1 MREAVA
7 GFTSTGSKRPEALF
21 GGAVPGTPEAMLR
34 ASGCRVWDAEGREYL
49 DLVMALGAVAL
60 GYGHPA
66 VTEAAVRAVRGRR
79 RGTAASRARGGAGRR
94 SSGGVIPWMERV
106 RFLKTGAE
114 AMAAAVRLAR
124 TVTGRDAVLG
134 CGYHGWLDWCQG
146 AEHRRGA
153 RGRRARS
160 TRRSRSTTPPARASS
175 SVRAGDALAAVVFE
189 PVILGQP
196 DPEWLAVLREE
207 TARSGAILIVDEI
220 KTVGRLALGGASE
233 RYGIRPD
240 LVVIG
245 KAIAN
250 GFPLAAVG
258 GRAEVMAAVGR
269 TWISSTL
276 ATELVSLAAAQG
288 HARCD
293 RRRTC
298 AGAPRPRRR
307 ASARGPSRTGRAPP
321 ATSCAGAA
329 GSPRCAACSS
339 TRRPTGA
346 GARGSGRAR
355 RASLQAL
362 GLQLRLAGARRR
374 GGGSGAG
381 GAGGRPGGGGARP
394 PLPVW
399 FADRHTRPSPTT
411 ALDCD
416 DGCSG
421 AAAGNRCRHPRSE
434 GAMSPRHKG

>member
-66 VTEAAVRAVRGRR
+66 VTEAAVRAVRDGVV
-79 RGTAASRARGGAGRR
+79 GPLPPVLEEELAGQLR
-94 SSGGVIPWMERV
+94 GVIPWMERI

-146 AEHRRGA
+146 ADTGGVPGGTRA
-153 RGRRARS
+153 LYATLPFNDAARS
-160 TRRSRSTTPPARASS
+160 RELIRG
-175 SVRAGDALAAVVFE
+175 AGDALAAVAFE
-189 PVILGQP
+189 PVILGPP

-207 TARSGAILIVDEI
+207 TARSGAILIADEI

-258 GRAEVMAAVGR
+258 GRADVMAAVGR

-276 ATELVSLAAAQG
+276 ATEWVSLAAAKATLNVIADERVPEHLGRVGGRLLAGLRGLAERHPRVLRGAAGLPEMCCLVFHEDQTG
-288 HARCD
+288 GALAVAAARGGLLFKRSAYNFVSLAHDDAAVD
-293 RRRTC
+293 RALGVLEEGLEVVERGPPSPSGSPT
-298 AGAPRPRRR
+298 GTPGPRPR
-307 ASARGPSRTGRAPP
+307 
-321 ATSCAGAA
+321 
-329 GSPRCAACSS
+329 PR
-339 TRRPTGA
+339 
-346 GARGSGRAR
+346 
-355 RASLQAL
+355 
-362 GLQLRLAGARRR
+362 
-374 GGGSGAG
+374 
-381 GAGGRPGGGGARP
+381 
-394 PLPVW
+394 
-399 FADRHTRPSPTT
+399 
-411 ALDCD
+411 
-416 DGCSG
+416 
-421 AAAGNRCRHPRSE
+421 
-434 GAMSPRHKG
+434 